1 MCSGMLELNLY
12 ILLNSVKEPTV
23 GCAGK
28 RWPVNYECC
37 SRSSLKGLNINQEVF
52 FATLYLGGNRDV
64 VGVQARYY
72 QCVGVTFFHLQQIR
86 WSAQFAKHHSIMASK
101 VS

>member
-52 FATLYLGGNRDV
+52 FATLYLGLVKTLSVRTVEIEMLSVFKQDIISV
-64 VGVQARYY
+64 
-72 QCVGVTFFHLQQIR
+72 
-86 WSAQFAKHHSIMASK
+86 
-101 VS
+101 